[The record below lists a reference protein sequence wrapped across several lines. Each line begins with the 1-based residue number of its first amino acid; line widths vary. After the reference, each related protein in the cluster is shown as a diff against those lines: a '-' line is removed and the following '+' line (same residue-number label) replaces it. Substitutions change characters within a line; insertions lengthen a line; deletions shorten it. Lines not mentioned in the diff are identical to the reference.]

1 MKFYQAELSPS
12 LSLSSA
18 LPKDLVDRFM
28 SDSIEIEYEDVEN
41 LSFDSIT
48 TPGMG

>member
-1 MKFYQAELSPS
+1 MKFDQGEPSPS

-18 LPKDLVDRFM
+18 LPKDLVDKFM
-28 SDSIEIEYEDVEN
+28 SDSLEIEYEDVEN
-41 LSFDSIT
+41 LSFDIT